1 VKLFTG
7 HLTQRQSGPVQMLV
21 DVADVPPSVLN
32 VSRYYGRAAVAHVLR
47 AIPRS
52 DVPALAGIYVLLPG
66 VDRDAD
72 EAAIAA
78 VESSRDRSGTPLP
91 LPPQAYAT
99 LRADVRPLFAML
111 FFTEDAVKDVSLRLL
126 GVCLAEA
133 FFASLRI
140 ADEKKKAPGG
150 PAPGA

>member
-78 VESSRDRSGTPLP
+78 VESSRDRRARRSRCRRRRTRRCGPTSARCSRCCSSRRTP
-91 LPPQAYAT
+91 
-99 LRADVRPLFAML
+99 
-111 FFTEDAVKDVSLRLL
+111 
-126 GVCLAEA
+126 
-133 FFASLRI
+133 
-140 ADEKKKAPGG
+140 
-150 PAPGA
+150 